1 MLDPVKKKI
10 IGVGSGEEEDANR
23 RRKESPRRD
32 GLLRQRTGGSRDGLF
47 RRGRI
52 ERPFYRERRVIG
64 RRQLDGRRRR
74 SAETAEDC
82 SQHTGKIL
90 DVVGAEKERREWSCS
105 RVWGSYCLSFLF
117 SADCFFLD

>member
-1 MLDPVKKKI
+1 MLDPVKKKTRT
-10 IGVGSGEEEDANR
+10 GGGRSQPEE
-23 RRKESPRRD
+23 D
-32 GLLRQRTGGSRDGLF
+32 GLLRQRADRETVCSDSE
-47 RRGRI
+47 RI
-52 ERPFYRERRVIG
+52 ETPFYRERRVIG

-74 SAETAEDC
+74 SAETAEDS

-90 DVVGAEKERREWSCS
+90 GVDVAGKERREWSCS